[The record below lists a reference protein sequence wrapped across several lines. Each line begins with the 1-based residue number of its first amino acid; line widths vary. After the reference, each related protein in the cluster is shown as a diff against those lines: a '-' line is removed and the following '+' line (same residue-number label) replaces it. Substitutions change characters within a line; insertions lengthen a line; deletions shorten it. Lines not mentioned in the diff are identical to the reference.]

1 MSPAACSYTASGAC
15 TSSAS
20 KPSSYR
26 NNNMGGKP
34 AMVMSSVRLYRAI
47 IVLLLAAS
55 LSFSGG
61 TLCRIIWLSKHLEVS
76 SAHQSLGDDDVPTPQ
91 YSSDEAALDER
102 ELVHL
107 SGGVEDN
114 DEVDD
119 DDDDNAT
126 LHLPTGQS
134 LFVDIRNADTTL
146 LNSEEMLVSAMTQ
159 LLNETKDVLLS
170 YHCHSM
176 TPMGLS
182 CVGVSVK
189 SHVSRCA
196 IYCSSPI
203 LIGRTHT
210 SYY

>member
-1 MSPAACSYTASGAC
+1 
-15 TSSAS
+15 
-20 KPSSYR
+20 
-26 NNNMGGKP
+26 MGGKQP
-34 AMVMSSVRLYRAI
+34 AAAVMMMSSGRLYRTI
-47 IVLLLAAS
+47 IVLVLAAA
-55 LSFSGG
+55 LSFSAG
-61 TLCRIIWLSKHLEVS
+61 TVCRIIWLSKHLEEMS
-76 SAHQSLGDDDVPTPQ
+76 SLAQQHQSLGDDVPTPQ

>member
-1 MSPAACSYTASGAC
+1 
-15 TSSAS
+15 
-20 KPSSYR
+20 
-26 NNNMGGKP
+26 MGGKP

-91 YSSDEAALDER
+91 YSSDEAALDGQ
-102 ELVHL
+102 ELVSL
-107 SGGVEDN
+107 SVGDED
-114 DEVDD
+114 DD

-134 LFVDIRNADTTL
+134 LFVDIKNADATL

-196 IYCSSPI
+196 ILLSHLPVK
-203 LIGRTHT
+203 RTHLFIDVCFRR
-210 SYY
+210 

>member
-1 MSPAACSYTASGAC
+1 
-15 TSSAS
+15 
-20 KPSSYR
+20 
-26 NNNMGGKP
+26 MGGKQP
-34 AMVMSSVRLYRAI
+34 AAAVVMMSSGRLYRTI
-47 IVLLLAAS
+47 IVLLLAAA
-55 LSFSGG
+55 LSFSAG
-61 TLCRIIWLSKHLEVS
+61 TVCRIIWLSKHLEEVS
-76 SAHQSLGDDDVPTPQ
+76 SPAQQHQSLGDDVPTPQ
-91 YSSDEAALDER
+91 YSSDEAALDEH

-107 SGGVEDN
+107 SGGGE
-114 DEVDD
+114 
-119 DDDDNAT
+119 DDDDNDDDAS

-146 LNSEEMLVSAMTQ
+146 LNSEEMLVSAMIR

-203 LIGRTHT
+203 LFGRAHI
-210 SYY
+210 SIDLCFRI

>member
-1 MSPAACSYTASGAC
+1 M
-15 TSSAS
+15 
-20 KPSSYR
+20 
-26 NNNMGGKP
+26 
-34 AMVMSSVRLYRAI
+34 
-47 IVLLLAAS
+47 
-55 LSFSGG
+55 
-61 TLCRIIWLSKHLEVS
+61 CRIIWLSKHLEVS

-91 YSSDEAALDER
+91 YSSDEAALDGQ
-102 ELVHL
+102 ELVSL
-107 SGGVEDN
+107 SVGDED
-114 DEVDD
+114 DD

-134 LFVDIRNADTTL
+134 LFVDIKNADATL

>member
-1 MSPAACSYTASGAC
+1 
-15 TSSAS
+15 
-20 KPSSYR
+20 
-26 NNNMGGKP
+26 MGGKQP
-34 AMVMSSVRLYRAI
+34 AAAVVMMSSGRLYRTI
-47 IVLLLAAS
+47 IVLVLAAA
-55 LSFSGG
+55 LSFSAG
-61 TLCRIIWLSKHLEVS
+61 TVCRIIWLSKHLEEMS
-76 SAHQSLGDDDVPTPQ
+76 SLAQQHQSLGDDVPTPQ
-91 YSSDEAALDER
+91 YSSDEAALDEH

-203 LIGRTHT
+203 LRRTHT